1 MKHGQLKEIAIVPG
15 LDANEHRALDLT
27 WRRKPGF
34 VGWLQT
40 TNHKDI
46 AVRYIITAMI
56 FFGLAGLLAALMR
69 FQLAFPENTF
79 IGPDLYNQFFTV
91 HGTTMMFLFAVPVT
105 EAMGIY
111 FVPLMVGTR
120 NVAFPRLNAFGY
132 FVYLSGGILLYA
144 GLFLN
149 IGPDTGWFSYV
160 PLSGP
165 QFSPGKRVD
174 IWAQMITL
182 TEIAGLTT
190 AVEIIVTVFKQRA
203 VGMSLNRIP
212 LFVWAMVVTS
222 FMVIFAMPS
231 IMLASGYLAM
241 DRLAHVNTHFFNP
254 AEGGDALLY
263 QHVFWFFGH
272 PEVYIIFIP
281 ATGFISTIVPTFA
294 RRRIYGYTALVLAL
308 ISTAFIGFGLWVH
321 HMFATPVPELGQ
333 SFFTAA
339 SMIIAV
345 PAGVQIFCWIAT
357 LWSGQPAAPVTA
369 GTRRPRWSIQTP
381 LLWVGGFLS
390 LFVFG
395 GLSGIMLASVPI
407 DLQVHD
413 TYFVVAHFHY
423 VLIGGA
429 VFPLF
434 GAFYYWFPKWT
445 GRMLSES
452 LGKINFWLFF
462 IGFNLTF
469 FPMHN
474 LGLKGM
480 PRRIYTYVPDTGWGP
495 LNLLATIGASI
506 IALSMLSFVIN
517 VLWSR
522 KRGAIAGDNPWSA
535 GTLEWATTSPPQSY
549 NFLYLP
555 TVRGRDALWDQPHI
569 SPVITG
575 VRSDIRQVLNTTML
589 EAAPDHLYEMA
600 GDSIYPLLLA
610 IPVSGTIIVGIFT
623 AWAFPIGAFVC
634 FLAFIPWFWSG
645 TEEAKQHRDKKYKRS
660 AELDLPAPLPAG
672 EEIGSAR

>member
-1 MKHGQLKEIAIVPG
+1 
-15 LDANEHRALDLT
+15 
-27 WRRKPGF
+27 
-34 VGWLQT
+34 
-40 TNHKDI
+40 
-46 AVRYIITAMI
+46 
-56 FFGLAGLLAALMR
+56 
-69 FQLAFPENTF
+69 
-79 IGPDLYNQFFTV
+79 
-91 HGTTMMFLFAVPVT
+91 
-105 EAMGIY
+105 
-111 FVPLMVGTR
+111 
-120 NVAFPRLNAFGY
+120 
-132 FVYLSGGILLYA
+132 
-144 GLFLN
+144 
-149 IGPDTGWFSYV
+149 
-160 PLSGP
+160 
-165 QFSPGKRVD
+165 
-174 IWAQMITL
+174 
-182 TEIAGLTT
+182 
-190 AVEIIVTVFKQRA
+190 
-203 VGMSLNRIP
+203 
-212 LFVWAMVVTS
+212 
-222 FMVIFAMPS
+222 
-231 IMLASGYLAM
+231 
-241 DRLAHVNTHFFNP
+241 
-254 AEGGDALLY
+254 
-263 QHVFWFFGH
+263 
-272 PEVYIIFIP
+272 
-281 ATGFISTIVPTFA
+281 
-294 RRRIYGYTALVLAL
+294 
-308 ISTAFIGFGLWVH
+308 
-321 HMFATPVPELGQ
+321 
-333 SFFTAA
+333 
-339 SMIIAV
+339 MIIAI

-357 LWSGQPAAPVTA
+357 LWTGKRVAPLAPRIVASAVPSGQIADAVAPTA
-369 GTRRPRWSIQTP
+369 GALGTAHATTREAATMPAITPTRYPKWAIQTP

-480 PRRIYTYVPDTGWGP
+480 PRRIYTYVPETGWGS
-495 LNLLATIGASI
+495 LNLLATIGAGI
-506 IALSMLSFVIN
+506 IGLSVITFLVN

-522 KRGAIAGDNPWSA
+522 KRGPVAGDNPWGA

-569 SPVITG
+569 SPVVTG

-610 IPVSGTIIVGIFT
+610 IPVCATIATGIFT
-623 AWAFPIGAFVC
+623 PWAYPYGAFLT
-634 FLAFIPWFWSG
+634 FLAFLPWFWSG
-645 TEEAKQHRDKKYKRS
+645 TEEAKQHRDKKDKRS
-660 AELDLPAPLPAG
+660 AELERPAPLPVA
-672 EEIGSAR
+672 EQVASVP

>member
-1 MKHGQLKEIAIVPG
+1 MKRGELKEIEIVPG

-27 WRRKPGF
+27 WRRKPGLI
-34 VGWLQT
+34 GWFQT

-46 AVRYIITAMI
+46 AVRYIVTAFV
-56 FFGLAGLLAALMR
+56 FFGLAGILAMLMR
-69 FQLAFPENTF
+69 MQLAFPENTF
-79 IGPDLYNQFFTV
+79 IGPDLYNQLFTV
-91 HGTTMMFLFAVPVT
+91 HGTTMMFLFAVPIT
-105 EAMGIY
+105 EAFGIY

-120 NVAFPRLNAFGY
+120 NVALPRLNAFGY
-132 FVYLSGGILLYA
+132 YVYLAGGILLYA

-160 PLSGP
+160 PLAGP

-174 IWAQMITL
+174 FWAQMITL

-212 LFVWAMVVTS
+212 IFVWAMVVTS

-231 IMLASGYLAM
+231 VMLASGYLAM

-254 AEGGDALLY
+254 GEGGDALLY
-263 QHVFWFFGH
+263 QHIFWFFGH

-281 ATGFISTIVPTFA
+281 GTGFISTIIPTFA
-294 RRRIYGYTALVLAL
+294 RRRIFGYTAIVLAL

-339 SMIIAV
+339 SMIIAI

-357 LWSGQPAAPVTA
+357 IWSGKPFLK
-369 GTRRPRWSIQTP
+369 TP
-381 LLWVGGFLS
+381 LLWVGGFVAV
-390 LFVFG
+390 FVFG

-413 TYFVVAHFHY
+413 TFFVVAHFHY
-423 VLIGGA
+423 VLIGGM

-434 GAFYYWFPKWT
+434 GAIYYWFPKWT

-452 LGKINFWLFF
+452 LGKWNFWLFF
-462 IGFNLTF
+462 IGFNVTF
-469 FPMHN
+469 FPMHQ
-474 LGLKGM
+474 LGLHGM
-480 PRRIYTYVPDTGWGP
+480 PRRVYTYVTETGWGP
-495 LNLLATIGASI
+495 LNLLASTGAAI
-506 IALSMLSFVIN
+506 MAAAVLVFLWN
-517 VLWSR
+517 VFWSR
-522 KRGAIAGDNPWSA
+522 KRGAVAGDNPWGA
-535 GTLEWATTSPPQSY
+535 ATLEWATTSPPPSY

-569 SPVITG
+569 SPVVAG

-600 GDSIYPLLLA
+600 GDSYYPLLLA
-610 IPVSGTIIVGIFT
+610 IPVSATIIVGIFT
-623 AWAFPIGAFVC
+623 AWAFPIGAFVT

-645 TEEAKQHRDKKYKRS
+645 TEEAKQHKDKKYKRS
-660 AELDLPAPLPAG
+660 LELEEPAPLPPAMQ
-672 EEIGSAR
+672 EPMTK